1 MALEPTVNYFSD
13 FDISWPTPSDPKSAG
28 DDHIR
33 NIKKA
38 LRQTF
43 PLFTGVMN
51 IAHDQVASKQYV
63 QDTAF
68 STALPGQ
75 PGGTPRYDLVSEAGV
90 AQWLPRSTF
99 ADLNQLAEAHAIALS
114 F

>member
-1 MALEPTVNYFSD
+1 MGLETTVNYLSD
-13 FDISWPTPSDPKSAG
+13 FDIAWPLPSDAKSAG

-51 IAHDQVASKQYV
+51 IAHDQVASKTYV
-63 QDTAF
+63 NDTAF
-68 STALPGQ
+68 NTALPAQ
-75 PGGTPRYDLVSEAGV
+75 PGGPVIYDVTTQNGAVTYL
-90 AQWLPRSTF
+90 QRSIF
-99 ADLNQLAEAHAIALS
+99 ANNDKLAEIQAIALS

>member
-1 MALEPTVNYFSD
+1 MGLETDATYFSD
-13 FDISWPTPSDPKSAG
+13 LNPLWPTPSDPKSAG
-28 DDHIR
+28 DDHLR
-33 NIKKA
+33 EIKYTIKM
-38 LRQTF
+38 TF
-43 PLFTGVMN
+43 PLFTGPVN
-51 IAHDQVASKQYV
+51 IAHDQIASKQYV

-75 PGGTPRYDLVSEAGV
+75 PGGAPRYDLVSEAGV

-99 ADLNQLAEAHAIALS
+99 ADLNQLAEAHSIALS